1 MANRAILDERPA
13 TAEGAAPGSYE
24 LQVEWADVSGSG
36 RIWLPRALLMA
47 DGVTEGM
54 VYEFEDNLVSHTSR
68 LLSIS
73 CLHYA
78 ARALARSWSTAPKPP
93 KKRRLSSTRWH
104 TRTCSS
110 ARLVPDRSRRSE
122 CVT

>member
-1 MANRAILDERPA
+1 VRSHVSLPHAFPHAQLVSPFVANRAILDERPA

-54 VYEFEDNLVSHTSR
+54 VHEFEDNLVSHTSR
-68 LLSIS
+68 LL
-73 CLHYA
+73 
-78 ARALARSWSTAPKPP
+78 
-93 KKRRLSSTRWH
+93 
-104 TRTCSS
+104 
-110 ARLVPDRSRRSE
+110 
-122 CVT
+122 